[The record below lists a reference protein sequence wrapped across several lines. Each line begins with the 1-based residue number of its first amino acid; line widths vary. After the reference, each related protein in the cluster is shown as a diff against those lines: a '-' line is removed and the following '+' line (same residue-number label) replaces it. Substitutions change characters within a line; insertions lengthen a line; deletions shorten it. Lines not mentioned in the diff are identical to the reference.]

1 MTKTTKKG
9 LETMHLPCNFFIKK
23 VCLLYHALL
32 FTMKTTWRTEKN
44 MLGLPFAKINKSLNK
59 LAGDYNDYLFVYSIL
74 SILDIGQL
82 QNLITHIDLIKSKY
96 VK

>member
-1 MTKTTKKG
+1 
-9 LETMHLPCNFFIKK
+9 
-23 VCLLYHALL
+23 
-32 FTMKTTWRTEKN
+32 